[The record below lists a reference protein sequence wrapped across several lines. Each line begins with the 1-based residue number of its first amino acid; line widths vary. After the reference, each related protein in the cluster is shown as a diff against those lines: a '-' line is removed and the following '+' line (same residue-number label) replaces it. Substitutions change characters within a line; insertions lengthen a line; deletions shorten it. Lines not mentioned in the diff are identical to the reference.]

1 MINKQD
7 AEYIFESLV
16 HGKTYDNLA
25 QEFLVHKTTLCKWMK
40 KYKEEFGMSSEEK
53 YTAYT
58 YLRYKHKQDII
69 DQYEQG
75 MSTEAI
81 AKYYGFSDDHMIA
94 KLLTSFGVQVRPQ
107 GYSSKTNQGLF
118 SNISNELQA
127 YVLGLITADGS
138 IDKHYSIHIH
148 LTESDRAL
156 LDEINSR
163 LYNNTG
169 HILIEKKDN
178 GKNVCRLTINGKKI
192 CDNLAQY
199 GIIQNKSH
207 TLTSLANLS
216 SELLPHYI
224 RGLYDGDGVCSK
236 NGQYLRVGYCAYRK
250 EFVEG
255 FQNYLSLQLGV
266 PKNQLFNTGNCWQC
280 SWGSRQDLEKVYH
293 FLYDN
298 ATIFLSRKQQKL
310 ASYLYGNTEVT
321 NQITQGQLVP

>member
-25 QEFLVHKTTLCKWMK
+25 KEFLVHKTTLCKWMK
-40 KYKEEFGMSSEEK
+40 KYKMEFGMSSEEK
-53 YTAYT
+53 YTAYA

-69 DQYEQG
+69 NQYAQG

-81 AKYYGFSDDHMIA
+81 ARYYGFSDDHMIA
-94 KLLTSFGVQVRPQ
+94 KLLSSFGVQVRPK
-107 GYSSKTNQGLF
+107 GYGSRTNQELF
-118 SNISNELQA
+118 GSINNELQA

-138 IDKHYSIHIH
+138 VDECYSIHIH
-148 LTESDRAL
+148 LTENDRAL

-163 LYNNTG
+163 LYNSTG
-169 HILIEKKDN
+169 HILTEKKDRGN
-178 GKNVCRLTINGKKI
+178 DVCRLSICGKKI
-192 CDNLAQY
+192 CENLAQY
-199 GIIQNKSH
+199 GVVQDKSH
-207 TLTSLANLS
+207 TLVSLANIS
-216 SELLPHYI
+216 PKLLPHYI
-224 RGLYDGDGVCSK
+224 RGLYDGDGICSK

-250 EFVEG
+250 EFVED
-255 FQNYLSLQLGV
+255 FQNYLSSQLQIH
-266 PKNQLFNTGNCWQC
+266 KNQLFNTGNCWQC
-280 SWGSRQDLEKVYH
+280 SWSARQDLEKIYH

-321 NQITQGQLVP
+321 NQIAQG